1 MYRRRSAPD
10 FIVGICWLV
19 SGILPCSD
27 FYLGATVSLIPFE
40 TIRRLVPSETI
51 GVFILQFG
59 GLNLDLVEVLVE
71 DPRVVRGHSVR
82 YLPSVIIYYHK
93 PAYMSTLF

>member
-10 FIVGICWLV
+10 LIVGISRLAGR
-19 SGILPCSD
+19 SLPCSD

-51 GVFILQFG
+51 GVFILLFG
-59 GLNLDLVEVLVE
+59 GLNLELVEVLVE

-82 YLPSVIIYYHK
+82 YLPSVIIY
-93 PAYMSTLF
+93 

>member
-1 MYRRRSAPD
+1 M
-10 FIVGICWLV
+10 
-19 SGILPCSD
+19 
-27 FYLGATVSLIPFE
+27 
-40 TIRRLVPSETI
+40 PSETI

-71 DPRVVRGHSVR
+71 DPRVIRGHSVR

-93 PAYMSTLF
+93 PAYMSTLFLKKIDVNFGQKLSQSFHCFPA